1 MDIATIITSLGML
14 IGGSGGIW
22 FIWKMV
28 KGYLPANESRDK
40 VIEEILRQLNKQTAP
55 PEGPSVPDR
64 ATALQYCEAVLRF
77 LEKGE
82 TKAGVDAMVKV
93 MAEIAS
99 PTKATPT
106 V

>member
-1 MDIATIITSLGML
+1 MDIATILTLLGTL
-14 IGGSGGIW
+14 IGGSGGVW
-22 FIWKMV
+22 FIWKLI
-28 KGYLPANESRDK
+28 KAKLPANPSRDK
-40 VIEEILRQLNKQTAP
+40 LVEEIFRQLNKQTAP
-55 PEGPSVPDR
+55 PEGPTVPDR

-99 PTKATPT
+99 PTKATPS